1 MDIHQHWT
9 KLNVLQFWWNTCW
22 NFYDEDAQQT
32 NKQAN
37 NNYYQ
42 SNENKVQE
50 RKRKIFKE
58 NWNLY
63 TVTINKWIIYRHNN
77 NVIGKISELNMHIS
91 GYRDIR
97 FIYFFSGFLF
107 ILVFFDDFF
116 SLSPSLSLSLH
127 VIFTFLSHSI
137 RDGNKYKIQWY
148 NFSPC

>member
-1 MDIHQHWT
+1 MYCSFDEIHAEIFTT
-9 KLNVLQFWWNTCW
+9 KTLNK
-22 NFYDEDAQQT
+22 QT
-32 NKQAN
+32 NKQTITTTKAMKIK
-37 NNYYQ
+37 
-42 SNENKVQE
+42 SKKEKE
-50 RKRKIFKE
+50 KMIFKE

-63 TVTINKWIIYRHNN
+63 TVTINKWIYRHNN